1 MQSNKLKKNLKI
13 VLPILLIIIVLILL
27 FVFPGYLKKSHQM
40 QALDNKKLNLR
51 DQNSLADRLSEKD
64 KTLETTFKNN
74 FIKPF
79 LDEKDDSKYEG
90 IITSIELDKQENKT
104 ENYDFLLDDQL
115 LWGKYLVLTE
125 QKKDFSDWQKM
136 IEKIYRFEDSWVVSV
151 DQNGKALE
159 TTKTTWP
166 YDLKYAEVLLLSY
179 NQEPSQDTL
188 GQINQI
194 KDKLLPVFTK
204 STLPANTTMKV
215 ERILYPETS
224 SSSKPTENLDL
235 IDPYMEEEF
244 IQLSD
249 VNLYVL
255 ESFALLDE
263 NWQAPY
269 DQWSEIFTQAIS
281 DSENVFFYP
290 IGISSDLDY
299 YISSGEQAFSA
310 LTWENVKILY
320 QSPEKL
326 QNPELSGFYK
336 RQILQ
341 TSFLNEKYHNV
352 SLQSLSNNSDVAS
365 IALFS
370 EYLNQSQEKTA
381 DLSKLNE
388 SIKNGLTVL
397 QYKNKFNDLNG
408 LFSEN
413 TEEGKLLFT
422 AKNQISVLNSG
433 LFE

>member
-1 MQSNKLKKNLKI
+1 
-13 VLPILLIIIVLILL
+13 
-27 FVFPGYLKKSHQM
+27 
-40 QALDNKKLNLR
+40 
-51 DQNSLADRLSEKD
+51 
-64 KTLETTFKNN
+64 
-74 FIKPF
+74 
-79 LDEKDDSKYEG
+79 
-90 IITSIELDKQENKT
+90 
-104 ENYDFLLDDQL
+104 
-115 LWGKYLVLTE
+115 
-125 QKKDFSDWQKM
+125 M